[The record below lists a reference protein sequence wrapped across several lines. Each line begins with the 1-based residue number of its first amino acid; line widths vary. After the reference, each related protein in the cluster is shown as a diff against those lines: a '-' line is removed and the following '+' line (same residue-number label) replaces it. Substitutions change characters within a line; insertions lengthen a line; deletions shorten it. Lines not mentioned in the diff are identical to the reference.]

1 MKKLTKLVLATAAAT
16 SLAACATAPG
26 PVEVTRFHEP
36 ARLAQLGNGTI
47 HIESAPAFGND
58 VPGTGPEFGWDDDG
72 LNRPATGGLELSL
85 YKAAVAEE
93 LRRLGY
99 REVALGAAGQ
109 VAEVRLDRQ
118 IIGRGQRRGP
128 VSVGVGGGTG
138 GYRSGIGVGL
148 GFNLGG
154 GGSGDEMLTQL
165 GVTIRDRSSG
175 EPIWEGRAEFAVD
188 PDSPLAQANANA
200 ATVANALFREF
211 PGVSGE
217 TVEVKVDR

>member
-1 MKKLTKLVLATAAAT
+1 MNRLFKLALATAATA

-26 PVEVTRFHEP
+26 PVEVTRFHAP
-36 ARLAQLGNGTI
+36 AAMNQLGNGTI
-47 HIESAPAFGND
+47 FIDSAPAFGND
-58 VPGTGPEFGWDDDG
+58 VPGADWNNDG
-72 LNRPATGGLELSL
+72 LSARPAGALELSV

-99 REVALGAAGQ
+99 REVARGEAGQ

-118 IIGRGQRRGP
+118 ILARGQRRGP

-138 GYRSGIGVGL
+138 GYGSGVGVGL
-148 GFNLGG
+148 GLNLGG
-154 GGSGDEMLTQL
+154 GSDEEVLTQL
-165 GVTIRDRSSG
+165 GVTIRDRIG
-175 EPIWEGRAEFAVD
+175 GQPLWEGRAEFAVD

-211 PGVSGE
+211 PGESGE
-217 TVEVKVDR
+217 TVEVRVNR